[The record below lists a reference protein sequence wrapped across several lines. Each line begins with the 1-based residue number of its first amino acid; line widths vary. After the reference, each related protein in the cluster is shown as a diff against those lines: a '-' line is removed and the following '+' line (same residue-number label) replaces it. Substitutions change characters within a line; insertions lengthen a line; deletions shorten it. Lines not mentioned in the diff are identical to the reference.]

1 MQTKTTPKLKS
12 ANQVRKEFEEAGISY
27 AAWAR
32 EHKTSRVLVYQ
43 VLAGV
48 KKGLRGESH
57 RVAVL
62 LGLKNGRL
70 GVQARDMASHG
81 LKGAS
86 A

>member
-1 MQTKTTPKLKS
+1 MTPTTTPKLKS
-12 ANQVRKEFEEAGISY
+12 PADLRKQFEESGISY

-43 VLAGV
+43 LLAGV

-62 LGLKNGRL
+62 LGLKRGRL
-70 GVQARDMASHG
+70 GVQARDMASKG
-81 LKGAS
+81 MTGAS